1 MHQIIS
7 MGKHSKT
14 YNVALHDH
22 NHWEVVYCT
31 SGSGRF
37 AFQDGP
43 AVSYGKNEVVAIPPH
58 TLHANLSDTG
68 FTSFHLTFDASAFP
82 FKAPIK
88 AFDNENQH
96 LLAALNQAFFFFTS
110 DIENKDGVMT
120 SLGDLIANYLISFAS
135 RERFSPGVEKL
146 RAAIIVNFADPRFSI
161 DRFMQNE
168 PHNPDYLRKVFK
180 KETGLSPLGFLTTT
194 KMTFA
199 KKLLA
204 NQTINHLNINEIASM
219 CGYDDALYFS
229 RVFKKQTGVSPK
241 AYMEESQ
248 KEKD

>member
-14 YNVALHDH
+14 YNVALHYH

-37 AFQDGP
+37 VFQDGP
-43 AVSYGKNEVVAIPPH
+43 AVSYGKNEVVAIPPN
-58 TLHANLSDTG
+58 TLHSNLSDTG
-68 FTSFHLTFDASAFP
+68 FTNLHLTFDAAAFP
-82 FKAPIK
+82 FKTPIK
-88 AFDNENQH
+88 VFDNENKH
-96 LLAALNQAFFFFTS
+96 ILAALNQAYFYFMS

-120 SLGDLIANYLISFAS
+120 SLGDLIANYLISFVA

-161 DRFMQNE
+161 DSFMQNE
-168 PHNPDYLRKVFK
+168 PHNPDYLRKIFK

-229 RVFKKQTGVSPK
+229 RVFKKQTGLSPK
-241 AYMEESQ
+241 AFMDECQ